1 MADRYDNQT
10 DEVIRVGGEVIAP
23 GSHIVV
29 GKVLPKH
36 KRNAI
41 RRLVEQGK
49 LKKATRA
56 KKEAADGANSEAG

>member
-23 GSHIVV
+23 GSHIIV

-41 RRLVEQGK
+41 RRLVDAGK
-49 LKKATRA
+49 LKKATRV
-56 KKEAADGANSEAG
+56 KKEAGDGEPSEAG